1 VKSPVQQSRIR
12 LRFPVLSVRPQGT
25 PEVFN
30 LKRLIAIAFVL
41 LGTVLSLEGQN
52 SGKAKEL
59 TARETEFSQ
68 VLLRSDWKALEQ
80 IEADALIFTNADGSV
95 THKSDDETNLR
106 SGNVK
111 FDSIE
116 MRDVN
121 VQDFGD
127 IAVVTGQ
134 LTERGRYKAT
144 DLSGLYR
151 FTDVWVK
158 RDGRWQLVA
167 GQETLVPSSK

>member
-1 VKSPVQQSRIR
+1 
-12 LRFPVLSVRPQGT
+12 
-25 PEVFN
+25 

-41 LGTVLSLEGQN
+41 LGTVLSLEAQN

-59 TARETEFSQ
+59 TAREAEFSQ

-80 IEADALIFTNADGSV
+80 IEADDLIFTNADGSV

-134 LTERGRYKAT
+134 LTESGRSKSA

-167 GQETLVPSSK
+167 GQETLVPSSKYPNSKSEERCVTIW